1 MTKDQYSEPE
11 QTHLN
16 FYRYFRLNMSQ
27 SKLFLG
33 LPVPPVCS
41 PFSFSHLVKWYFH
54 SPSCSSQKSGSHP
67 WQLSLL
73 LSLIFIQFN
82 LSSKIFLKSVNF
94 SSIPF
99 LLSPHK
105 LLSYLA
111 QQANL
116 LNWLHAFSHLV
127 FKMTLWHRH
136 SNYPILQRLTILFK
150 IRQLARLQNS
160 LSGSTIWTSTLYY
173 HFF

>member
-82 LSSKIFLKSVNF
+82 ISSKIFLKSVNF

-111 QQANL
+111 QQ
-116 LNWLHAFSHLV
+116 
-127 FKMTLWHRH
+127 MTLWHRH